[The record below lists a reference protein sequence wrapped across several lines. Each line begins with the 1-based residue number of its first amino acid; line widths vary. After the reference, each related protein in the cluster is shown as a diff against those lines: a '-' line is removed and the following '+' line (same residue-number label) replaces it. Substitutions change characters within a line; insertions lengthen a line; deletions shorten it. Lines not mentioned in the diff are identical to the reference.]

1 MINPPKQ
8 TDRKH
13 TPAGWVGGRLTW
25 KSCSFLSLVNDG
37 EGDNGLGRDPLRWD
51 ELSEGEWAGRVAL
64 VELEVPPSVPGPN
77 PGVTDLHDSFDKI
90 KNVPTKENKVCRL
103 QKI

>member
-1 MINPPKQ
+1 
-8 TDRKH
+8 
-13 TPAGWVGGRLTW
+13 
-25 KSCSFLSLVNDG
+25 LSLVNDG

-77 PGVTDLHDSFDKI
+77 PGDTDLMQDSFDKI
-90 KNVPTKENKVCRL
+90 
-103 QKI
+103 